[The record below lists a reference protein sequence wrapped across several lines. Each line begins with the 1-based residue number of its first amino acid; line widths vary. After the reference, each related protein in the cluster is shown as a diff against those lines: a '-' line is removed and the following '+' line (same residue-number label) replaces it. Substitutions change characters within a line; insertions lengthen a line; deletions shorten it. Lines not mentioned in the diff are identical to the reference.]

1 MFLNFPVSKIGRL
14 ALVIICLTLHGDLL
28 PAKERGAFG
37 AGVILGDPIGP
48 TIKYWFHPTVAL
60 DAGLGFESDF
70 TVYMDLLWHGW
81 NVLPK
86 PSEGEI
92 AVYLGVGPRFEER
105 SGEDKFGFRTVAGV
119 SYWFES
125 YPIETFLEIAP
136 VFQFTPDT
144 DTDFDAGLGLRYYFK
159 GLSKKPRER

>member
-1 MFLNFPVSKIGRL
+1 MFKNMPVLKSGCL
-14 ALVIICLTLHGDLL
+14 AIIIVGIALSGDVLL
-28 PAKERGAFG
+28 AKEKGAFG

-48 TIKYWFHPTVAL
+48 TVKYWLHPTMAI

-70 TVYMDLLWHGW
+70 TVYIDLLWHGW

-86 PSEGEI
+86 PSEGEL

-105 SGEDKFGFRTVAGV
+105 EGEDKFGFRTVAGV
-119 SYWFES
+119 AYWFES
-125 YPIETFLEIAP
+125 YPIETFFEIAP

-144 DTDFDAGLGLRYYFK
+144 DTDFDAGLGLRYYFA
-159 GLSKKPRER
+159 GL